1 MGIAL
6 FPSDGETADQLMKN
20 ADTAMY
26 AAKASGRNTFRFF
39 DPLMTEHA
47 EQRLQLI
54 ADLRDAIERD
64 QFELYFQPQ
73 INLKTGLPCG
83 AEALIRWHHP
93 TRGMIQ
99 PSEFIPIAE
108 RANLIIPIGEWVIRE
123 TCRFLSTLRAQ
134 GINDLLVSINLSA
147 PQLLDHS
154 VTTLLKAQM
163 EKYAIPGHQIEF
175 ELTES
180 SVMHDPDHVADHF
193 RALQKLGITIA
204 IDDFGTGY
212 SSLSYLRKL
221 PLDTLKIDRA
231 FVADIEDDADDVE
244 IIRTIIA
251 LAKTLGLSIV
261 AEGVEND
268 QQAAFLFKEGG
279 DMAQGYLY
287 SKPLPAKEFV
297 SWVLLHSD
305 GAMNRR
311 CAHA

>member
-1 MGIAL
+1 
-6 FPSDGETADQLMKN
+6 
-20 ADTAMY
+20 
-26 AAKASGRNTFRFF
+26 
-39 DPLMTEHA
+39 
-47 EQRLQLI
+47 
-54 ADLRDAIERD
+54 
-64 QFELYFQPQ
+64 
-73 INLKTGLPCG
+73 
-83 AEALIRWHHP
+83 
-93 TRGMIQ
+93 MIQ

-180 SVMHDPDHVADHF
+180 SVMHDPDHVADQF